1 MFGKFFTMYARKTY
15 QNAIFM
21 KENVS
26 NDAETFVVNF
36 EFIAQ
41 KILYCR
47 KIHSMEAS
55 EDC

>member
-1 MFGKFFTMYARKTY
+1 MYARKTY

-26 NDAETFVVNF
+26 NDAERFAVNF

-47 KIHSMEAS
+47 NIHSMEAS

>member
-1 MFGKFFTMYARKTY
+1 MYARKTY

-26 NDAETFVVNF
+26 NDAETFAVNF